1 MISRM
6 HIPGPPLSEFA
17 RFIWLMEGCPTPN
30 AYERVL
36 PSGEMGIIVNLYE
49 DSTRLY
55 DAKNL
60 KVIQKSSG
68 AIICGARTSADIVD
82 AAELRDTMGVIFKPG
97 GAFPFF
103 KPPSVALGEL
113 QVDLQDLWGRDGR
126 LLRERLLEARNPEE
140 KFQIMERVLLQN
152 AVRPLEKHPAVRFA
166 ASVFQRA
173 PQLPISRALV
183 ETGLSERRFIQLF
196 ADQVGLKPKLFCRL
210 RRFQLALQ
218 KTFRRASVNWAEIAA
233 DSGYFDQSHFI
244 HDFTRFSGLTPSSYL
259 RQRQHP
265 GNHVPLAV

>member
-6 HIPGPPLSEFA
+6 HTPGPPLSEFV

-36 PSGEMGIIVNLYE
+36 PNGEMGLIVNLFE

-55 DAKNL
+55 DARNL
-60 KVIQKSSG
+60 RIIQKSSG
-68 AIICGARTSADIVD
+68 AIVCGARTSADIVD
-82 AAELRDTMGVIFKPG
+82 AAELRDTMGVVFKPG

-103 KPPSVALGEL
+103 KPPSAALEEL

-140 KFQIMERVLLQN
+140 KFQIMERVLLQQ

-166 ASVFQRA
+166 AGVFQRA
-173 PQLPISRALV
+173 PQLPISRALA

-196 ADQVGLKPKLFCRL
+196 ADQVGLTPKLFCRV

-218 KTFRRASVNWAEIAA
+218 KTFGREMVDWAEIAA
-233 DSGYFDQSHFI
+233 DSGYFDQPHFI
-244 HDFTRFSGLTPSSYL
+244 HDFTKFSGLTPSSYL
-259 RQRQHP
+259 RQRQQP

>member
-6 HIPGPPLSEFA
+6 HVPGPPLSQFV

-36 PSGEMGIIVNLYE
+36 PNGEIGIIVNLYE

-55 DAKNL
+55 DASNL
-60 KVIQKSSG
+60 NVVQKSSG
-68 AIICGARTSADIVD
+68 TIVCGARTTPDIVD
-82 AAELRDTMGVIFKPG
+82 AAELRDTMGVVFNPG

-103 KPPSVALGEL
+103 KPPLAALGEL
-113 QVDLQDLWGRDGR
+113 QVELQDLWSLDGR
-126 LLRERLLEARNPEE
+126 LLRERLLEARGPEE
-140 KFQIMERVLLQN
+140 KFQMMERVLLQR

-166 ASVFQRA
+166 ARVFQRA
-173 PQLPISRALV
+173 PNLPISRALS

-196 ADQVGLKPKLFCRL
+196 SDQVGLTPKLFCRL

-218 KTFRRASVNWAEIAA
+218 KTFGRQSVDWAEIAA
-233 DSGYFDQSHFI
+233 DSGYFDQPHFI

-259 RQRQHP
+259 RQRKQP